1 MLLLLEKMEKTVGH
15 LPLKE
20 NGKFTKTI
28 FYLLWADPCG
38 KCNVTVTSNAVNVGD
53 GDGMQVPC
61 VVHFCA

>member
-1 MLLLLEKMEKTVGH
+1 MEKIVGH

-28 FYLLWADPCG
+28 FCFLWAGPYG
-38 KCNVTVTSNAVNVGD
+38 KWNVAVTSKAVNVGD

-61 VVHFCA
+61 VVLFCA

>member
-1 MLLLLEKMEKTVGH
+1 MEKTVGH

-20 NGKFTKTI
+20 NGKFKKTI

-38 KCNVTVTSNAVNVGD
+38 KWNVTVTSNAVNVGD

-61 VVHFCA
+61 VVHFFA